1 MTMLLKGTV
10 ENQPAASTPQAST
23 ADASDFRTELAEKIF
38 LDRYALKSSVK
49 RDIAI
54 GDVVV
59 YCPNPHE
66 DEKWRQREIGVVTG
80 VHGERSEV
88 SVRPR
93 NEPQATPLSL
103 SMDYVDK
110 PLELTWNQ
118 MAKRVATAI
127 AQAETNDADRR
138 RAEARFY
145 ESIATRTFVPG
156 GRILAG
162 AGAPGDLTFYNC
174 FVIPSPKDSRK
185 GILETAA
192 QQFEIMSRGGGVGIN
207 VSSLRPRYD
216 SVVGVNGRSSGAVS
230 WADLYSFITGK
241 VEQGGSRRGALMIIM
256 DVWHPDIEH
265 FVEAKRKAGVLDNAN
280 ISVGISDSFMQAVES
295 DSDWPLVFPDRTDA
309 DYDAVWDG
317 NLDAWK
323 AAGKKVST
331 YRTVKARALYDKIC
345 QSAWASAE
353 PGLFFVDRVNR
364 YSNSHYYQPIRCTN
378 PCGEQPLP
386 PWGVCNLGA
395 LNLAEFVRS
404 SPDGIGFWPTLGDDA
419 FDTSANGSNG
429 SARANAE
436 VLDKAL
442 DRVDLDKLRRMTQT
456 GIHFLDNVIDATTY
470 FFVENERQQKTER
483 RVGLGVMGLAEL
495 LVKIGVP
502 YGSRIALAVVDA
514 VFETIRN
521 AAIDESVE
529 LARIKGPFPRFNAD
543 KFLESEFTRNLPERL
558 RERIRNHGIRNV
570 TLLTVAPTGTTGTM
584 MATSTGIEPFF
595 MFQFERRGRLGS
607 HLVNE
612 AVVTDYCHEMGL
624 PTTTTELPHQ
634 FRTTEDLSPLDHVEM
649 MAVAQKYVDSAISKT
664 CNLPHDFSVEDV
676 KTFYRKLYELGCKGG
691 TVYRDRSREEQV
703 LVKLPEAE
711 ANAAVA
717 PTQPAAPAKPAV
729 IEPVKRLPH
738 VPRQGFTHSVQTPIG
753 RVHVTLNT
761 EPGTQSP
768 FDVFVTLSKAGSDTD
783 ADTDAMGRLISLL
796 LRLNVE
802 IPSRTRLELAIEQIR
817 GIATSRSVGFGPD
830 RVRSVPDGIG
840 RCLEKL
846 LEHLDQSRIIGAP
859 TPALG
864 DANANLAPASE
875 SVAHPRSSSPAGGAF
890 MQVCPDCGNATA
902 ANVDGC
908 FKCFSC
914 GYSEC

>member
-1 MTMLLKGTV
+1 MTMMMKGAPEGEAV
-10 ENQPAASTPQAST
+10 VAAPVPEVTEAG
-23 ADASDFRTELAEKIF
+23 DFRTELAEKIF
-38 LDRYALKSSVK
+38 LDRYALKSSDK
-49 RDIAI
+49 RDIAA

-66 DEKWRQREIGVVTG
+66 DEKWRQREIGVVTA
-80 VHGERSEV
+80 VHHERGEV

-93 NEPQATPLSL
+93 ADAQATPIAL

-118 MAKRVATAI
+118 MSRRVAAAI
-127 AQAETNDADRR
+127 AQAETNEADRR

-145 ESIATRTFVPG
+145 EALSTRTFVPG

-216 SVVGVNGRSSGAVS
+216 SVIGVNGRSSGAVS

-256 DVWHPDIEH
+256 DIWHPDIEN
-265 FVEAKRKAGVLDNAN
+265 FIASKRKAGVLDNAN
-280 ISVGISDSFMQAVES
+280 ISVGISDAFMKAVE
-295 DSDWPLVFPDRTDA
+295 DDGDWPLVFPDRSDPQ
-309 DYDAVWDG
+309 YNQLWDG
-317 NLDAWK
+317 NLEAWK
-323 AAGKKVST
+323 AAGRKVTT
-331 YRTVKARALYDKIC
+331 YRTVKARSLYDKIC
-345 QSAWASAE
+345 ESAWASAE

-364 YSNSHYYQPIRCTN
+364 FSNSHYYQPIRCTN

-395 LNLAEFVRS
+395 LNLAEFVRP
-404 SPDGIGFWPTLGDDA
+404 SPDDIAFWPTLGDEALDGKP
-419 FDTSANGSNG
+419 NGG
-429 SARANAE
+429 SAARARDEAIE
-436 VLDKAL
+436 RAVE
-442 DRVDLDKLRRMTQT
+442 RVDIEKLRRMTQT

-470 FFVENERQQKTER
+470 FFAENENQQKTER

-502 YGSRIALAVVDA
+502 YGSRLALAVVDK
-514 VFETIRN
+514 VFETIRDS
-521 AAIDESVE
+521 AIDESVE
-529 LARIKGPFPRFNAD
+529 LARIKGPFPRFIAD
-543 KFLESEFTRNLPERL
+543 KFLESEFTAVLPDRA

-612 AVVTDYCHEMGL
+612 AVVTDYCRDMGL
-624 PTTTTELPHQ
+624 PQTVTELPGQ
-634 FRTTEDLSPLDHVEM
+634 FRTTEDLSPLDHVEV

-711 ANAAVA
+711 TTAVA
-717 PTQPAAPAKPAV
+717 TTQGQVPAKPAV
-729 IEPVKRLPH
+729 IEPVKRLPS

-761 EPGTQSP
+761 DPGNGSP

-783 ADTDAMGRLISLL
+783 ADTDALGRLISLL

-846 LEHLDQSRIIGAP
+846 IEHIDQSRLAQAAIPSAAM
-859 TPALG
+859 PAAIVAETVEAAVRG
-864 DANANLAPASE
+864 PASPP
-875 SVAHPRSSSPAGGAF
+875 SGGAF

>member
-10 ENQPAASTPQAST
+10 ESQPAAATPVTPTPEAG
-23 ADASDFRTELAEKIF
+23 DFRTELAEKIF
-38 LDRYALKSSVK
+38 LDRYALKSSNK
-49 RDIAI
+49 RDIAV

-66 DEKWRQREIGVVTG
+66 DEKWRQREIGVVAA
-80 VHGERSEV
+80 VHPERAEV
-88 SVRPR
+88 AVRPR
-93 NEPQATPLSL
+93 NDAQAVPLVL

-110 PLELTWNQ
+110 PLELTWNH

-127 AQAETNDADRR
+127 AQAESNDADRR

-145 ESIATRTFVPG
+145 EALANRTFIPG

-256 DVWHPDIEH
+256 DIWHPD
-265 FVEAKRKAGVLDNAN
+265 VEGFIAAKRKAGVLDNAN
-280 ISVGISDSFMQAVES
+280 ISVGISDAFMQAVEQ
-295 DSDWPLVFPDRTDA
+295 DADWPLVFPDRTDPE
-309 DYDAVWDG
+309 YDKIWDG
-317 NLDAWK
+317 NLEAWK
-323 AAGKKVST
+323 AAGKSVTT
-331 YRTVKARALYDKIC
+331 YRTVKARSLYDKIC
-345 QSAWASAE
+345 ESAWASAE

-395 LNLAEFVRS
+395 LNLAEFVRT
-404 SPDGIGFWPTLGDDA
+404 SPDGIQFWPTLGDDA
-419 FDTSANGSNG
+419 LDANSGGANGP
-429 SARANAE
+429 ARAKAE
-436 VLDKAL
+436 AIERAL
-442 DRVDLDKLRRMTQT
+442 ERVDFDKLRRMTQT
-456 GIHFLDNVIDATTY
+456 GIHFLDNVIDSTTY

-502 YGSRIALAVVDA
+502 YGSRLGLAVVDK
-514 VFETIRN
+514 VFETIRDS
-521 AAIDESVE
+521 ALDESVE
-529 LARIKGPFPRFNAD
+529 LARIKGPFQRFVAD
-543 KFLESEFTRNLPERL
+543 KFLESDFTRNLPERL
-558 RERIRNHGIRNV
+558 RERIRNHGVRNV

-607 HLVNE
+607 HIVNE
-612 AVVTDYCHEMGL
+612 AVVTDYCREMGL
-624 PTTTTELPHQ
+624 APTTTELPGQ
-634 FRTTEDLSPLDHVEM
+634 FRTTEDLSPLDHVEV
-649 MAVAQKYVDSAISKT
+649 MATAQKYVDSAISKT

-711 ANAAVA
+711 PTAVA
-717 PTQPAAPAKPAV
+717 AAPQAPAKPVV
-729 IEPVKRLPH
+729 IEPVKRLPP

-761 EPGTQSP
+761 EPGTASP

-846 LEHLDQSRIIGAP
+846 LEHLDQSRPIAVATGTVSGESGQAAP
-859 TPALG
+859 GSGEGRA
-864 DANANLAPASE
+864 
-875 SVAHPRSSSPAGGAF
+875 RSSSASGGAF